1 MDEEARASFETI
13 EKRLEHIEDV
23 CGDVHVENVGWM
35 TAHEIL
41 LKVLIKKIAS
51 HSDDPTAEIR
61 DIHYQCVTTI
71 KRKLEYPDNDP
82 VAQKRFIDAAL
93 QATER
98 FFSHAYKI

>member
-1 MDEEARASFETI
+1 MDEETRASFDTI

-35 TAHEIL
+35 TAHDIL
-41 LKVLIKKIAS
+41 LSVLIKKITS
-51 HSDDPTAEIR
+51 NSDDPTAEIR

-93 QATER
+93 EATER
-98 FFSHAYKI
+98 FFSHAYKG